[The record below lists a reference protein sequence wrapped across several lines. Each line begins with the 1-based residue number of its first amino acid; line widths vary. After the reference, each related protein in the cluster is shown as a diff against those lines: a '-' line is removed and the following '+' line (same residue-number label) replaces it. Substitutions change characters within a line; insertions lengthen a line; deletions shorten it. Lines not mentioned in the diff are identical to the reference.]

1 MLARPRG
8 KELEMKNGTT
18 NVLIVGV
25 GGQGVLLAS
34 EILSEVARQ
43 TGLDVKKSD
52 VHGMSQ
58 RGGVVTSHVRFGAA
72 VHSPL
77 IPTGRTDVILAFEL
91 AEGMRWVDELR
102 DGGTIIVNRQEI
114 VPPITATGRYAYP
127 GNAEE
132 TIAKRSPGA
141 RFIDAFAIAKDL
153 GNTRLVNT
161 ILLGVLS
168 RSLELAEKTWL
179 EVIERM
185 APKGTGE
192 LNKRA
197 FLAGRNHG

>member
-1 MLARPRG
+1 
-8 KELEMKNGTT
+8 MKNGTT

-34 EILSEVARQ
+34 EILCEVAKVL
-43 TGLDVKKSD
+43 GLDAKKSE

-58 RGGVVTSHVRFGAA
+58 RGGVVTSHVRFGKK

-77 IPTGRTDVILAFEL
+77 IPDGGADVILAFEI
-91 AEGMRWVDELR
+91 AEGLRWAGELKA
-102 DGGTIIVNRQEI
+102 GGTMIVNTQRI
-114 VPPITATGRYAYP
+114 IPPIVSTGKFSYP
-127 GNAEE
+127 GDLEKKIKEKAEK
-132 TIAKRSPGA
+132 TII
-141 RFIDAFAIAKDL
+141 IDAFDIASKL

-161 ILLGVLS
+161 ILLGVMS
-168 RSLELAEKTWL
+168 NSIDLEEEKWL

-192 LNKRA
+192 INKKA
-197 FLAGRNHG
+197 FLEGRRYT

>member
-1 MLARPRG
+1 MR
-8 KELEMKNGTT
+8 NGTT

-43 TGLDVKKSD
+43 TGLDVKKSE

-58 RGGVVTSHVRFGAA
+58 RGGVVTSHVRFGPT

-77 IPTGRTDVILAFEL
+77 IPSGQSNVILAFEL
-91 AEGMRWVDELR
+91 AEGMRWIDELR

-114 VPPITATGRYAYP
+114 APPITATGKYTYP
-127 GNAEE
+127 ENAEE
-132 TIAKRSPGA
+132 TIRKRSPGA
-141 RFIDAFAIAKDL
+141 KFIDAFAIAKDL

-161 ILLGVLS
+161 ILIGVLS
-168 RSLELAEKTWL
+168 RSLELEEKMWL
-179 EVIERM
+179 DVIERM
-185 APKGTGE
+185 TPKGTGE

-197 FLAGRNHG
+197 FLAGRNQV

>member
-1 MLARPRG
+1 
-8 KELEMKNGTT
+8 MKDGTT

-34 EILSEVARQ
+34 EILCEVAKVM
-43 TGLDVKKSD
+43 GLDAKKSE

-58 RGGVVTSHVRFGAA
+58 RGGVVTSHVRFGKK

-77 IPTGRTDVILAFEL
+77 IEEGAADVILAFEI
-91 AEGMRWVDELR
+91 AEGLRWVHYLR
-102 DGGTIIVNRQEI
+102 PGGTLIASDQRI
-114 VPPITATGRYAYP
+114 VPPIATTGKFAYP
-127 GNAEE
+127 EKVEE
-132 TIAKRSPGA
+132 TIKARVPKTKVVNAFEIGKR
-141 RFIDAFAIAKDL
+141 L

-168 RSLELAEKTWL
+168 REIDLEESKWL
-179 EVIERM
+179 QVIERM

-192 LNKRA
+192 INKKAFTEGRA
-197 FLAGRNHG
+197 AK

>member
-1 MLARPRG
+1 
-8 KELEMKNGTT
+8 MKNGTT

-34 EILSEVARQ
+34 EILCEVARRM
-43 TGLDVKKSD
+43 GLDTKKSE

-58 RGGVVTSHVRFGAA
+58 RGGVVTSHIRFGEK
-72 VHSPL
+72 VYSPL
-77 IPTGRTDVILAFEL
+77 IPAGESDVILAFEL
-91 AEGMRWVDELR
+91 AEGMRWVHELKE
-102 DGGTIIVNRQEI
+102 GGTIIINRQEI
-114 VPPITATGRYAYP
+114 IPTITTTGKFAYP
-127 GNAEE
+127 ENAEE
-132 TIAKRSPGA
+132 TIKKRSPNA
-141 RFIDAFAIAKDL
+141 TFVDAYAIAKDL

-168 RSLELAEKTWL
+168 RSIELEEKTWL

-192 LNKRA
+192 LNKKA
-197 FLAGRNHG
+197 FLAGRGQE